1 MRQPVASMLGLAGLA
16 VVWASGCGD
25 GPIDAVGL
33 DPAALT
39 AELVAHWSFDEG
51 TGTVAHDGAG
61 KGHDGTIY
69 GSTWSWLAQGRF
81 ASALRLGQGDYVA
94 VEGFPDATSSWTVA
108 VWLRIASADTG
119 MGEVT
124 VISAEEVFQG
134 GWEINL
140 IARDAEQLYHFGF
153 WTGPG
158 STEYA
163 YYNCEGCL
171 LPDRWQHVAVVVD
184 GQALTLAF
192 YLDGELKTR
201 QSIPKTIL
209 PGVSTLYMG
218 RWAVTDPARLLAGSL
233 DDVAIWS
240 RPLVSTEIAQLTRA
254 PVP

>member
-1 MRQPVASMLGLAGLA
+1 MRQPLAPMLGLAVVLLA
-16 VVWASGCGD
+16 GCGE

-33 DPAALT
+33 ESAALT
-39 AELVAHWSFDEG
+39 SELVAHWSFDEG
-51 TGTVAHDGAG
+51 TDTVVHDNAG

-69 GSTWSWLAQGRF
+69 GSTWAWLDQGRF
-81 ASALRLGQGDYVA
+81 AAALHLEQGDYVA
-94 VEGFPDATSSWTVA
+94 VENFPDATSSWTVA

-158 STEYA
+158 SYDYA

-171 LPDRWQHVAVVVD
+171 LADRWQHVAVVVD
-184 GQALTLAF
+184 GSAMSLAF
-192 YLDGELKTR
+192 YLDGALKAR
-201 QSIPKTIL
+201 QSIPKTIS
-209 PGVSTLYMG
+209 PGVSTLQMG
-218 RWAVTDPARLLAGSL
+218 RWSVSDPARLFSGSL
-233 DDVAIWS
+233 DDIAIWS
-240 RPLVSTEIAQLTRA
+240 RSLVSSEIAQLTRVA
-254 PVP
+254 VP